1 MEGGRYYIG
10 RSDDVIKRYQQHTS
24 GLGSAWT
31 KKYKPVRILDTIEN
45 VSPFDEDKITKEY
58 MAKYGIENVRGGSY
72 VEIELSELQTE
83 ALKIELWQA
92 KDLCT

>member
-1 MEGGRYYIG
+1 LEGGRYYIG

>member
-1 MEGGRYYIG
+1 M
-10 RSDDVIKRYQQHTS
+10 IKRYQQHSS